1 MKPRKSQDSPRNY
14 KTPLRILWKI
24 KKCSPAFSCEQK
36 ITVQRL
42 GSLSFLLKHK
52 IFSEFYG
59 SKTFM
64 NFQLALRNFHKIR
77 DYPWL
82 RSKILFQIPQV
93 SNAATKLINAAWELD
108 QTVWKLNVC
117 FPTKWIK
124 LRWTKAKKIKVGG
137 CDDRFYIRPGW

>member
-52 IFSEFYG
+52 NFSEFYG
-59 SKTFM
+59 
-64 NFQLALRNFHKIR
+64 
-77 DYPWL
+77 
-82 RSKILFQIPQV
+82 
-93 SNAATKLINAAWELD
+93 
-108 QTVWKLNVC
+108 
-117 FPTKWIK
+117 
-124 LRWTKAKKIKVGG
+124 
-137 CDDRFYIRPGW
+137 